1 MCIYSILIFILS
13 LTVKASFSN
22 KSSRSIKRNRSCDN
36 AIDSCAQR
44 SRNCSEIL
52 EPLRKSRRFSENTAN
67 FCQRETSEPDATV
80 NATDETIGT
89 DKFESV
95 ASSADVIADSELVVA
110 VQEFQK
116 DNISPMVEEVF
127 SLNVHEPVKAVAVRK
142 NSRENIT
149 LPMET
154 VFSPAGHQLAKGE
167 AAKDTTVIN
176 ASEITTSTCN
186 VTAASK
192 LVMGI
197 EGSFED
203 NATLPVEMHPSLDLP
218 ESSEGV
224 DGDETIVID
233 AIEITTSTC
242 NVITA
247 SNLVMVIEGSFEDN
261 VTLPVEKRPS
271 LGLPEL
277 SEGVDRDKTTV
288 IDASDIATST
298 CNVTA
303 ASEPA
308 TAEEKLSEV
317 TINLP
322 LEKSSSVEV
331 LEASE
336 VLPTQEPTYFYEGEM
351 TPSSHNVI
359 AGQDLN
365 ITVDKYFE
373 SNITLPKEKVSLVD
387 ATDHAEAQSLMG
399 VQAFSEENIN
409 LPVERVSSL
418 SVHDSAEVY
427 TEDGTTN
434 LNASEINASIHD
446 VSAASAVR
454 EFFDGNITLSMKPD
468 FALNIHKSSE
478 AHNSKR

>member
-67 FCQRETSEPDATV
+67 FCQRETSEPDEV
-80 NATDETIGT
+80 NATDKTIGT

-95 ASSADVIADSELVVA
+95 ASSANVIADSELVVA
-110 VQEFQK
+110 VQELQK

-127 SLNVHEPVKAVAVRK
+127 SLNMHEPVKAVAVRE
-142 NSRENIT
+142 NSRENIA

-154 VFSPAGHQLAKGE
+154 VFSPAGHELAKVE
-167 AAKDTTVIN
+167 TTVIN

-186 VTAASK
+186 ATAASK

-203 NATLPVEMHPSLDLP
+203 NATLPVETHPSLDLP
-218 ESSEGV
+218 ELSEGV
-224 DGDETIVID
+224 DEDEIIVID

-242 NVITA
+242 NVTTA
-247 SNLVMVIEGSFEDN
+247 SKLVMVIEGSFEDN
-261 VTLPVEKRPS
+261 VTLPVEKHPS

-308 TAEEKLSEV
+308 MAEEKLSEV

-322 LEKSSSVEV
+322 LEKSSSVDV

-336 VLPTQEPTYFYEGEM
+336 VLATQESTNFYEGEV

-399 VQAFSEENIN
+399 VQTFSEDNIN

-418 SVHDSAEVY
+418 SVHDSAKVY

-434 LNASEINASIHD
+434 INASEFNASTV
-446 VSAASAVR
+446 VSMVSVQR
-454 EFFDGNITLSMKPD
+454 PK
-468 FALNIHKSSE
+468 
-478 AHNSKR
+478 